1 MPNSFFRR
9 SAFNGPTPFR
19 YSIGFS
25 NIEGEEVMCFLFAAK
40 IKGISS
46 LSRRD
51 YVVTGYEESYGFSI
65 RVPA

>member
-25 NIEGEEVMCFLFAAK
+25 NMEGEEVMLLLFAAK
-40 IKGISS
+40 IIGINS
-46 LSRRD
+46 LSRGD
-51 YVVTGYEESYGFSI
+51 YVVTDMRSLDFSI

>member
-25 NIEGEEVMCFLFAAK
+25 NMEGEEVMLLLFAAK
-40 IKGISS
+40 IIGINS
-46 LSRRD
+46 LSRGD
-51 YVVTGYEESYGFSI
+51 YVVTDKRSLDFSI